1 MADQRSLRA
10 RILYPLEAAGALIV
24 FAVLRLLPLS
34 WCSAFGG
41 FVTRHLGPH
50 LGITRLAREN
60 IRRAMPELD
69 DAAIE
74 RIVVGMW
81 DNLGRVIAE
90 YPHLDKFR
98 VYEPGGRIDI
108 VNPEYVRDQGRD
120 GKGTLFFSA
129 HYGNWEIVTMSAT
142 HAGLDIVEIYRPAN
156 NPLVDRL
163 INHARSVIGSELVP
177 RGAIAARR
185 VVSALKN
192 GRHIAMLVDQK
203 MIDGVPVPFFG
214 RAAKTAPALARMALH
229 FECPVVPVRIIRTK
243 GAHFRIIAE
252 PPIQYR
258 KTGDSET
265 DAFALM
271 RQVNQV
277 YERWIRERPEQWLWL
292 HNRWAD

>member
-1 MADQRSLRA
+1 MADRRSVRA
-10 RILYPLEAAGALIV
+10 RIVYALEAAGALLV
-24 FAVLRLLPLS
+24 FAVLRLLPVD
-34 WCSAFGG
+34 WCSNFGG

-50 LGITRLAREN
+50 LGISNRARRN
-60 IRRAMPELD
+60 IRNAIPELD
-69 DAAIE
+69 DAAVE
-74 RIVVGMW
+74 RIVVAMW

-98 VYEPGGRIDI
+98 VYEPGGRIEI

-129 HYGNWEIVTMSAT
+129 HYGNWEVVTMSAT

-177 RGAIAARR
+177 KGAVAARR
-185 VVSALKN
+185 AVAALRS

-203 MIDGVPVPFFG
+203 MIEGLPVPFFG
-214 RAAKTAPALARMALH
+214 RAALTAPALARLALH
-229 FECPVVPVRIIRTK
+229 FKCPVVPVRIIRSR
-243 GAHFRIIAE
+243 GAHFLIIAE
-252 PPIQYR
+252 PPLQYR
-258 KTGDSET
+258 QSGDIEADT
-265 DAFALM
+265 VALM
-271 RQVNQV
+271 TQVNQV

-292 HNRWAD
+292 HNRWLD

>member
-1 MADQRSLRA
+1 MADRDSCRA
-10 RILYPLEAAGALIV
+10 QVIYALEAAGALII
-24 FAVLRLLPLS
+24 FAVLRLLPIA

-41 FVTRHLGPH
+41 FVTRHLGPR
-50 LGITRLAREN
+50 LGITGRARQN

-69 DAAIE
+69 DAAVE

-108 VNPEYVRDQGRD
+108 INPEYVRDQGRD
-120 GKGTLFFSA
+120 GKGTLFISA

-163 INHARSVIGSELVP
+163 ITHARSVIGSELVP
-177 RGAIAARR
+177 KGIAARR
-185 VVSALKN
+185 VVAALRS

-203 MIDGVPVPFFG
+203 TIDGVAVPFFG
-214 RAAKTAPALARMALH
+214 RPAQTAPALARMALH
-229 FECPVVPVRIIRTK
+229 FKCPVVPVRIIRTN
-243 GAHFRIIAE
+243 GAHFLIIAE
-252 PPIQYR
+252 PPIPYQQ
-258 KTGDSET
+258 TGDAEADT
-265 DAFALM
+265 VALLT
-271 RQVNQV
+271 QVNQV
-277 YERWIRERPEQWLWL
+277 YERWIRDRPEQWLWL